1 MSVRVNDLLKLPS
14 LREATVLSGK
24 NQLDT
29 SVASLSFLEVSDMS
43 LFSEKLHKTNGI
55 PCWRNF
61 DWFILCHSS

>member
-43 LFSEKLHKTNGI
+43 LFSEKLHKTN
-55 PCWRNF
+55 
-61 DWFILCHSS
+61 

>member
-29 SVASLSFLEVSDMS
+29 SVASLSFLEVLIVCGLQVFFTNRGFR
-43 LFSEKLHKTNGI
+43 LFV
-55 PCWRNF
+55 
-61 DWFILCHSS
+61 

>member
-43 LFSEKLHKTNGI
+43 LFSEKLTKQMNTMLAK
-55 PCWRNF
+55 F
-61 DWFILCHSS
+61 

>member
-43 LFSEKLHKTNGI
+43 LFSEKLSQNK
-55 PCWRNF
+55 
-61 DWFILCHSS
+61 

>member
-29 SVASLSFLEVSDMS
+29 SVA
-43 LFSEKLHKTNGI
+43 
-55 PCWRNF
+55 
-61 DWFILCHSS
+61 

>member
-29 SVASLSFLEVSDMS
+29 SCLLYTSPSPRD
-43 LFSEKLHKTNGI
+43 
-55 PCWRNF
+55 
-61 DWFILCHSS
+61 

>member
-43 LFSEKLHKTNGI
+43 LF
-55 PCWRNF
+55 
-61 DWFILCHSS
+61 